1 MLGRSQVERHRS
13 VNSGSRGSRLR
24 GEIEGLYAG
33 PRRAG
38 RIAILG
44 KEMEWTQLGLALG
57 DAEFLAQR
65 RFAVE
70 EVARWFG
77 TPPQKVG
84 DTSKQTFANFEQAN
98 LAFLTDGLMPW
109 IVEL

>member
-1 MLGRSQVERHRS
+1 LAQEQFAAGFLKNGGQP
-13 VNSGSRGSRLR
+13 SGIVKAGPNLSAEGMERLR

-77 TPPQKVG
+77 TPPQRVG

-98 LAFLTDGLMPW
+98 L
-109 IVEL
+109 